1 MPDCDVEKRPPV
13 WNAGHGDV
21 GAGAATVR
29 SVVAVHQQEG
39 DDSDFDLLRRHEPV
53 VRFNEGEYFLPASVE
68 SFVERCELWERTG
81 PSSKQLIAPAGSLDL
96 DQLVELTDGHLA
108 QHFLRLVSGRLPR
121 AEYFAW
127 QHRRDRPRFRPETR
141 LGRVG
146 VLTRLVDAAA
156 RVSLL
161 ARGRTPRGAQAAA
174 ALLDRDRP
182 DHGDHP
188 YYGRV
193 VRDAGYV
200 VLQYW
205 FFSYFNDWRSRAY
218 GVNDHEGDWEQV
230 TIYLADDQP
239 SDDEP
244 SGDGRG
250 GADNLRPAWIAFSA
264 HDEQG
269 ADLRRRWDDPDL
281 TFVDGH
287 PVVFAGLGSHAG
299 AVLPGEYLITV
310 RSHRLS
316 RLTAIVRRISR
327 YFQPWADEER
337 SGVGIPYVEYNRGDG
352 VAIGPGTPRSWRPVV
367 IGDQT
372 PWVRTYTGLWG
383 DDTNDPFGGERG
395 PAGPRY
401 ERNGSVRTSWADPVG
416 WSALDAVAP
425 TDAERRAVIE
435 HRLADLVAE
444 EHDLASRRAVLRA
457 QLRADTVAAVAD
469 TTDEQRLLA
478 ELSARAAEN
487 ADEQVRLAALRDGE
501 VIIEHPH
508 AHLGHRPVPLVA
520 DPKQRRR
527 VLRIWATI
535 STPLLFVLLALIVAS
550 TDRSILGSA
559 VTLFLVVLGIEA
571 LSRRRLTT
579 YLLRV
584 ALIIG
589 VLSFGGVL
597 IAGLIA
603 SWRLT
608 VVVLLGALATV
619 FAILNLRELRRT

>member
-1 MPDCDVEKRPPV
+1 M
-13 WNAGHGDV
+13 
-21 GAGAATVR
+21 AAADQQHSQDADLHADQQR
-29 SVVAVHQQEG
+29 SQDA
-39 DDSDFDLLRRHEPV
+39 DLALLRRFEPI

-68 SFVERCELWERTG
+68 SFVGRAELWERTG
-81 PSSKQLIAPAGSLDL
+81 PSSTRIIAPAGTLDL
-96 DQLVELTDGHLA
+96 DALVRFTDGHLA
-108 QHFLRLVSGRLPR
+108 QHFLRLVSTRPTR
-121 AEYFAW
+121 TEYFGW

-174 ALLDRDRP
+174 AMLDRDRT

-193 VRDAGYV
+193 VHTAGYV

-230 TIYLADDQP
+230 TMYLVETDHD
-239 SDDEP
+239 
-244 SGDGRG
+244 
-250 GADNLRPAWIAFSA
+250 LRPAWLAFSA

-310 RSHRLS
+310 RTHRLS
-316 RLTAIVRRISR
+316 RLTAIARRISR
-327 YFQPWADEER
+327 FFQPWAYDDDAR
-337 SGVGIPYVEYNRGDG
+337 RGVGIPYVEYNRGDG
-352 VAIGPGTPRSWRPVV
+352 VAIGPGTTHEWRPVV
-367 IGDQT
+367 IDDQT
-372 PWVRTYTGLWG
+372 PWVRSYTGLWG

-401 ERNGSVRTSWADPVG
+401 ERTGSVRTSWADPVG

-425 TDAERRAVIE
+425 TDVERRAVIDA
-435 HRLADLVAE
+435 RLDELAAE
-444 EHDLASRRAVLRA
+444 EQDLATRRTQLRR
-457 QLRADTVAAVAD
+457 QLRADTIAAVAD
-469 TTDEQRLLA
+469 TTTEQRTLA
-478 ELSARAAEN
+478 ELAARAVEN
-487 ADEQVRLAALRDGE
+487 ADEQVRLAALRDGD
-501 VIIEHPH
+501 VVVEHPH
-508 AHLGHRPVPLVA
+508 AHLSHRPVPLA
-520 DPKQRRR
+520 KDPKQRRQ

-535 STPLLFVLLALIVAS
+535 STPLLFVLPALVVLS

-559 VTLFLVVLGIEA
+559 VTLFVIVLGIEA
-571 LSRRRLTT
+571 LSRRRLAT
-579 YLLRV
+579 YLVRV
-584 ALIIG
+584 ALI
-589 VLSFGGVL
+589 VAMLSFGGLVV
-597 IAGLIA
+597 AGLIA
-603 SWRLT
+603 SWRIT
-608 VVVLLGALATV
+608 VAVLLIALATV
-619 FAILNLRELRRT
+619 FLVLNLRELRRT

>member
-1 MPDCDVEKRPPV
+1 MAVVDQQ
-13 WNAGHGDV
+13 
-21 GAGAATVR
+21 GAGDA
-29 SVVAVHQQEG
+29 
-39 DDSDFDLLRRHEPV
+39 DLDLLRRFEPV

-68 SFVERCELWERTG
+68 SFVQRVELWERTG
-81 PSSKQLIAPAGSLDL
+81 PSSTRMVAPAGSLDL
-96 DQLVELTDGHLA
+96 ETLVKRTDGLLA
-108 QHFLRLVSGRLPR
+108 QHFLRLVSSRPSR
-121 AEYFAW
+121 SEYFGW

-174 ALLDRDRP
+174 AMLDRDRP

-193 VRDAGYV
+193 VHNAGYV

-230 TIYLADDQP
+230 TMYLV
-239 SDDEP
+239 
-244 SGDGRG
+244 GDG
-250 GADNLRPAWIAFSA
+250 DELQPAWIAFSA
-264 HDEQG
+264 HDEHG

-310 RSHRLS
+310 RTHRLG
-316 RLTAIVRRISR
+316 RLTAIARRISR
-327 YFQPWADEER
+327 YFQPWAYDEEAR
-337 SGVGIPYVEYNRGDG
+337 TGVGIPYVEYNRGDG
-352 VAIGPGTPRSWRPVV
+352 VAIGPGSATSWRPVV
-367 IGDQT
+367 IGDAT
-372 PWVRTYTGLWG
+372 PWVRSYTGLWG

-401 ERNGSVRTSWADPVG
+401 ERDGTVRTSWADPVG

-425 TDAERRAVIE
+425 TEAERRAVIE
-435 HRLADLVAE
+435 ARLDELAAE
-444 EHDLASRRAVLRA
+444 EHDLATRRTTLRS
-457 QLRADTVAAVAD
+457 QLRADTIAAVAD
-469 TTDEQRLLA
+469 TSVEQQALA
-478 ELSARAAEN
+478 ALAARAVEN
-487 ADEQVRLAALRDGE
+487 GDEQVRLTALRDGDI
-501 VIIEHPH
+501 VAEHPH
-508 AHLGHRPVPLVA
+508 AHLSHRPVPLTN

-535 STPLLFVLLALIVAS
+535 STPLLFVLLALIVRS

-559 VTLFLVVLGIEA
+559 VTLFVIVLGIEA
-571 LSRRRLTT
+571 LSRRRLAT
-579 YLLRV
+579 YLVRV
-584 ALIIG
+584 ALI
-589 VLSFGGVL
+589 VAFLSFGGL
-597 IAGLIA
+597 IVAGLIA
-603 SWRLT
+603 SWRTT
-608 VVVLLGALATV
+608 VAVLLIILATV
-619 FAILNLRELRRT
+619 FLVLNLRELRRT